1 MADNVTITEGSGTQ
15 IAADEVGGVKYQRV
29 KVAHGIDGAA
39 VDTSA
44 TDPLPVT
51 ITDNPLPVSISNN
64 PTFTEES
71 LGMIQAALQT
81 LIGSLPLTYSA
92 SIPKAAIVF
101 GTDSSLPTLPTL
113 ANVTTVNSVTGVTG
127 VTTVSTVSNITNIGA
142 IPASQLIY
150 DQQLSAYCSFISGVV
165 KTT

>member
-51 ITDNPLPVSISNN
+51 ITDNPLPVTITDNPLPVSISNN
-64 PTFTEES
+64 PTFTEQS

-81 LIGSLPLTYSA
+81 LVGALPITYSA
-92 SIPKAAIVF
+92 SIPKAAVVF
-101 GTDSSLPTLPTL
+101 GTDSSIPTLPTL
-113 ANVTTVNSVTGVTG
+113 ANVTTVATL
-127 VTTVSTVSNITNIGA
+127 SNITNIGA
-142 IPASQLIY
+142 IPASQLIL

>member
-29 KVAHGIDGAA
+29 KVSHGIDGAA

-113 ANVTTVNSVTGVTG
+113 ANVTTV
-127 VTTVSTVSNITNIGA
+127 STVSNITNIGA
-142 IPASQLIY
+142 IPASQLIL

>member
-29 KVAHGIDGAA
+29 KVSHGIDGVA
-39 VDTSA
+39 VDTST

-71 LGMIQAALQT
+71 LAMIQAALQT

-101 GTDSSLPTLPTL
+101 GTDSSLN
-113 ANVTTVNSVTGVTG
+113 AITTVA
-127 VTTVSTVSNITNIGA
+127 TVSTVSNITNIGA
-142 IPASQLIY
+142 IPASQLIL
-150 DQQLSAYCSFISGVV
+150 DQQQSAYCSFLAGVV
-165 KTT
+165 STT